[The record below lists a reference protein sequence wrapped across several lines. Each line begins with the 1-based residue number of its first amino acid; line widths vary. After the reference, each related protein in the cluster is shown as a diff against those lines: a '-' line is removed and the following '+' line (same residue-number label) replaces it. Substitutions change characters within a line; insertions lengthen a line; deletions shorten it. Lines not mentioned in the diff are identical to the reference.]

1 MNQKFE
7 SGTIRQSLHR
17 LREEGFCITEGALR
31 TWVKNGQIPASYCG
45 KRAYIYYP
53 NVIEFLKKGTQPQEK
68 TADGIRRIG

>member
-1 MNQKFE
+1 MTPKLE
-7 SGTIRQSLHR
+7 IGTIRQSLKR
-17 LREEGFCITEGALR
+17 LHEEGFCITEGALR